1 MRRSRGSD
9 GRRGGE
15 EQEPPNIKRRSGI
28 RIGGAVFGILTL
40 AAVMIAET
48 GSRTGS
54 GDSAGLTGDFPA
66 LQRRVNAEIGIA
78 LAPVGGSQT
87 LLYLGH
93 WRSGPAW
100 STIKVPLVMAAL
112 RAQDTPRVTEEM
124 TAAITRSDNAAA
136 EAIWASLGDPATAAR
151 KVDAVLSQAG
161 DPTSVQSQQ
170 VRPQFTAFGQTDW
183 SLTNQAHF
191 LAVAACD
198 VRNAPVFK
206 LMGQIAADQQW
217 GMGTVAGTRFKGGWG
232 PFPSGKYL
240 DRQLGLI
247 STPAGLSA
255 VAVAAEPDS
264 GSYDDGVR
272 SVNDIATW
280 LSDHV
285 AMLPSGRCHH

>member
-1 MRRSRGSD
+1 L
-9 GRRGGE
+9 
-15 EQEPPNIKRRSGI
+15 
-28 RIGGAVFGILTL
+28 AL
-40 AAVMIAET
+40 AAVLIGET
-48 GSRTGS
+48 GSRIGS
-54 GDSAGLTGDFPA
+54 CESAGLIRDFPA
-66 LQRRVNAEIGIA
+66 LQRRVNAVIGIA

-93 WRSGPAW
+93 WRSGAAW

-112 RAQDTPRVTEEM
+112 HTQDPPRVTEEM

-151 KVDAVLSQAG
+151 KVEAVLSQAG
-161 DPTSVQSQQ
+161 DPTSVQSQR

-183 SLTNQAHF
+183 SLTDQAHF

-198 VRNAPVFK
+198 VRNSPVLT
-206 LMGQIAADQQW
+206 LMGQVVADQQW
-217 GMGTVAGTRFKGGWG
+217 GLGTIAGARFKGGWG

-240 DRQLGLI
+240 DRQIGWI

-255 VAVAAEPDS
+255 VAVAAEPYS
-264 GSYDDGVR
+264 GSSDDGVR
-272 SVNDIATW
+272 SLNDIAAW

-285 AMLPSGRCHH
+285 AMLPSGQCHH